1 MSNIV
6 EVLPTVDFELCNQ
19 LYKILDEIGFPE
31 DQQFLFYP
39 GTAFYNRMWR
49 EKPRQMEIFC
59 KICDTINH
67 FQYNM
72 IVISRNYILSK
83 DVDNKKYGPQLS
95 ISIGDYEGNMLT
107 IADEQVSDHNRPV
120 CFDGTIIPYE
130 TSSHISGEKY
140 HLRFYHYGTIHTPP

>member
-6 EVLPTVDFELCNQ
+6 EVLPTVDFEICNQ

-31 DQQFLFYP
+31 DQQFLFYA

-49 EKPRQMEIFC
+49 EKPRQMETFC

-72 IVISRNYILSK
+72 IVISRNYVLSK

-95 ISIGDYEGNMLT
+95 ISVGEYDGNMLT

-130 TSSHISGEKY
+130 TSSHIRGEKY
-140 HLRFYHYGTIHTPP
+140 HLRFYHYGTIHPPP